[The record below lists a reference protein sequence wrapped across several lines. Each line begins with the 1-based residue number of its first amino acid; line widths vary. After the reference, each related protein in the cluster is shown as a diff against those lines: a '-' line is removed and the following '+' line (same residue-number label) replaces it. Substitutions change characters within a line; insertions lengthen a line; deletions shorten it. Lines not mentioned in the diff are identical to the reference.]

1 MMHINDRG
9 INHILFDLDE
19 TLYPQET
26 GLMAVVS
33 QRINDYMRLRLGIP
47 ASRVLELRNRYYRLY
62 GTTGRGLY
70 LHHHLDVHDYL
81 IYVHDLPVE
90 EYLSPDPLLDE
101 VLDSIEAEKVVF
113 TNSPREYVQRVL
125 RALGVERHFD
135 RIFDIYFLEQINK
148 PDRRAYLKV
157 IKALETDG
165 QDCLIVDDLARN
177 LKPGKDLGMV
187 TVLVGDSPI
196 LKDPLGKGSL
206 SRRSQ
211 RDPVGWEKEEGVDFV
226 IPKVTELGRIMRRA

>member
-1 MMHINDRG
+1 MMRVKDRG
-9 INHILFDLDE
+9 INYILFDLDE
-19 TLYPQET
+19 TLYPKEM

-47 ASRVLELRNRYYRLY
+47 ASQVPELRKRYYRRY
-62 GTTGRGLY
+62 GTTSRGLY

-81 IYVHDLPVE
+81 VYVHDLPVE
-90 EYLSPDPLLDE
+90 EYLSPDLLLDE
-101 VLDSIEAEKVVF
+101 VLDGIEAENLVF
-113 TNSPREYVQRVL
+113 TNSPREYVQRVV
-125 RALGVERHFD
+125 RALAVERHFD

-157 IKALETDG
+157 IEALETDG

-187 TVLVGDSPI
+187 TVLVGDGPI

-206 SRRSQ
+206 
-211 RDPVGWEKEEGVDFV
+211 WEKEEGVDFV
-226 IPKVTELGRIMRRA
+226 ISKVTELGNILKARPA